1 MRRNLIAAGLLALAV
16 GCAALFAPVAPALAR
31 ADDTKAKT
39 EIFDEAWRTTRDK
52 FYDRKL
58 NGLDWDAVGDKH
70 RAEYAAAKTDAE
82 RAAAINAMLAE
93 LGASHTHYYT
103 KDEPAYYE
111 LADIFA
117 GALRRELPKQFPGGK
132 ISYPGI
138 GIFTKTIDGKTF
150 VSGVFPGQPA
160 AKAGLLLGD
169 EIIAADGAPF
179 EPIGSFRNKVGKSVA
194 LKIRRTANGPETELR
209 VEPQNLDPGDT
220 FESALK
226 DSARIIESNGRRIGY
241 VHVWSYAG
249 QNYQELLEELLS
261 DGALKDADALIW
273 DLRDGWG
280 GARPRFLSVFDPHGP
295 TMRMTER
302 NGDTH
307 LENYRWRK
315 PVALLINNGSRSGKE
330 VLAYGFKKNGYGQL
344 IGERTAGA
352 LLAATAFMLSD
363 GSLLMLAVNDVSIEG
378 ERLEGKGVEPTIE
391 VPFDIRYA
399 AGKDPQLEKAVE
411 VLAGAA

>member
-1 MRRNLIAAGLLALAV
+1 MAQPA
-16 GCAALFAPVAPALAR
+16 VAPPRATAIAFLHSRETNTRFWEPTCVAISLQQAYSHSPLDVRHSLPQWCQLCAR

-117 GALRRELPKQFPGGK
+117 GALRRELPKQFPGSK

-169 EIIAADGAPF
+169 EIVSPLTARPSSRSDHSATRSASRWRSRSAAP
-179 EPIGSFRNKVGKSVA
+179 PMVLRQ
-194 LKIRRTANGPETELR
+194 TLR

-226 DSARIIESNGRRIGY
+226 DSARIIEVQRPAHRLRARMVVRRP
-241 VHVWSYAG
+241 
-249 QNYQELLEELLS
+249 EL
-261 DGALKDADALIW
+261 
-273 DLRDGWG
+273 
-280 GARPRFLSVFDPHGP
+280 P
-295 TMRMTER
+295 
-302 NGDTH
+302 
-307 LENYRWRK
+307 
-315 PVALLINNGSRSGKE
+315 
-330 VLAYGFKKNGYGQL
+330 
-344 IGERTAGA
+344 
-352 LLAATAFMLSD
+352 
-363 GSLLMLAVNDVSIEG
+363 
-378 ERLEGKGVEPTIE
+378 
-391 VPFDIRYA
+391 
-399 AGKDPQLEKAVE
+399 
-411 VLAGAA
+411 GAARGHS